1 MKLSDLS
8 VLFGFEAVFPSE
20 GTTAIVDAYTSDLL
34 SDVMA
39 KAVEGSV
46 LITIQAHKN
55 TIAVAS
61 LIGIRAIVICNE
73 RAVPDDMIVA
83 AKDEAI
89 AIYRTTKTQFEVSG
103 LLYRELRG

>member
-1 MKLSDLS
+1 MKISDLS
-8 VLFGFEAVFPSE
+8 ALFGFEAIYPGAGEASL
-20 GTTAIVDAYTSDLL
+20 VDAYASDLL

-39 KAVEGSV
+39 KAGEDSA

-61 LIGIRAIVICNE
+61 LVGIRAVVVCNE
-73 RAVPDDMIVA
+73 RPVPDDMVEA
-83 AKDEAI
+83 AKAEEI
-89 AIYRTTKTQFEVSG
+89 AIYRTPKTQFEVSG

>member
-1 MKLSDLS
+1 MKISDLS
-8 VLFGFEAVFPSE
+8 DTFGFEAIFPAE

-39 KAVEGSV
+39 KALEGSA

-61 LIGIRAIVICNE
+61 LIGIRAIIICNE
-73 RAVPDDMIVA
+73 RPVPDDMIQA
-83 AKDEAI
+83 AQDEEI
-89 AIYRTTKTQFEVSG
+89 AIFRTNRTQFEVSG
-103 LLYRELRG
+103 LLYRELRS

>member
-8 VLFGFEAVFPSE
+8 ALFGFEAVFPAE

-39 KAVEGSV
+39 KAAEGSV

-73 RAVPDDMIVA
+73 RAVPDDMVAA

>member
-1 MKLSDLS
+1 MKVSDLS
-8 VLFGFEAVFPSE
+8 GVFGFEAIFPGAGDS
-20 GTTAIVDAYTSDLL
+20 AIVDGYASDLL

-39 KAVEGSV
+39 KAGEDSA

-61 LIGIRAIVICNE
+61 LVGIRAVVVCNE
-73 RAVPDDMIVA
+73 RPVPDDMIEA
-83 AKDEAI
+83 AKAEDI
-89 AIYRTTKTQFEVSG
+89 AIYRTAKTQFEVSG